1 MARIKESEE
10 VKAFKATLKGL
21 PTAEIQQL
29 TKQYKEL
36 ISAVAAAKAKN
47 EVRKSLAT
55 LPTEELK
62 AELEE
67 IKNENPEYI
76 VTSYNDFS
84 ISAMKVYDKHCDN
97 HYIIKLQGNKLISYS
112 KNSPDITIKEIKI
125 NLMEYPDEDI
135 EILKNGIEVGSKEEM
150 LEFFEDFA

>member
-10 VKAFKATLKGL
+10 IKAFKATLKGL

-62 AELEE
+62 AELERR
-67 IKNENPEYI
+67 NN
-76 VTSYNDFS
+76 
-84 ISAMKVYDKHCDN
+84 
-97 HYIIKLQGNKLISYS
+97 S
-112 KNSPDITIKEIKI
+112 KNK
-125 NLMEYPDEDI
+125 
-135 EILKNGIEVGSKEEM
+135 
-150 LEFFEDFA
+150 